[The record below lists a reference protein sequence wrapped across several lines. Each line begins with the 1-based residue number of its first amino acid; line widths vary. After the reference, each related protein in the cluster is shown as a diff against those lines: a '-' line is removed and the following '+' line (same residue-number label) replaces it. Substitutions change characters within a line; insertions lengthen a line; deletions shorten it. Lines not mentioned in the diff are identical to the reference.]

1 LANPTVIPN
10 VAAIVDLVGRELG
23 ATPWIEVSQE
33 QIDAFA
39 AATGDRQWIHC
50 DVERAQRESP
60 FKSTI
65 AHGYLTVA
73 LIPVFLPKLLVIDD
87 CGTVINTKIENLRLS
102 TPVLAGSRIR
112 MSATVKEARKM
123 PGGSVRA
130 TLSIRFEVEGSKK
143 PACHGVVT
151 YVYYPKEC
159 DPRMGSRDDAKRIRR
174 IRRPDETE

>member
-1 LANPTVIPN
+1 MANPIEIPN
-10 VAAIVDLVGRELG
+10 VVALADLVGRELG
-23 ATPWIEVSQE
+23 TTDWIEVSQE

-39 AATGDRQWIHC
+39 EATGDRQWIHC

-65 AHGYLTVA
+65 AHGYLTLA
-73 LIPVFLPKLLVIDD
+73 LTPVFLPKLLVIDD
-87 CGTVINTKIENLRLS
+87 CGTVINTKVENLRLS

-112 MSATVKEARKM
+112 MSATVKAARKM

-151 YVYYPKEC
+151 YVYYPKED
-159 DPRMGSRDDAKRIRR
+159 DPRSGPVNDAK
-174 IRRPDETE
+174 

>member
-1 LANPTVIPN
+1 VISS
-10 VAAIVDLVGRELG
+10 VTAIADLVGSELG
-23 ATPWIEVSQE
+23 TTDWIEVSQE

-73 LIPVFLPKLLVIDD
+73 LIPVLLPKLLVVED
-87 CGTVINTKIENLRLS
+87 CETVINTGIEKLRLS

-112 MSATVKEARKM
+112 MSATVKAARKV
-123 PGGSVRA
+123 PGSGVRA
-130 TLSIRFEVEGSKK
+130 SISICFEVEGSKK

-151 YVYYPKEC
+151 YVYYP
-159 DPRMGSRDDAKRIRR
+159 
-174 IRRPDETE
+174 

>member
-1 LANPTVIPN
+1 MTDLANPTVIPN
-10 VAAIVDLVGRELG
+10 VAAIADLVGRELG
-23 ATPWIEVSQE
+23 TTDWIEVSQE

-65 AHGYLTVA
+65 AHGYLSVA
-73 LIPVFLPKLLVIDD
+73 LIPVLLPKLLIVEN
-87 CGTVINTKIENLRLS
+87 CKTVINRGIEKLRLS

-112 MSATVKEARKM
+112 MSATVKDARNV
-123 PGGSVRA
+123 PRGGIRA
-130 TLSIRFEVEGSKK
+130 SIAVRFEVEGSDK

-151 YVYYPKEC
+151 YVYF
-159 DPRMGSRDDAKRIRR
+159 R
-174 IRRPDETE
+174 

>member
-1 LANPTVIPN
+1 MANPTVISN

-23 ATPWIEVSQE
+23 TTDWIEISQE

-65 AHGYLTVA
+65 AHGYLSVA
-73 LIPVFLPKLLVIDD
+73 LIPVLLPKLLIVEN
-87 CGTVINTKIENLRLS
+87 CKTVINRGIENLRLS

-112 MSATVKEARKM
+112 MSATVKDARNV
-123 PGGSVRA
+123 PRGGIRA
-130 TLSIRFEVEGSKK
+130 SIAVRFEVEGSDK

-151 YVYYPKEC
+151 YVYF
-159 DPRMGSRDDAKRIRR
+159 R
-174 IRRPDETE
+174 

>member
-1 LANPTVIPN
+1 MTDLANPTVIPN
-10 VAAIVDLVGRELG
+10 VAAIADLVGRELG
-23 ATPWIEVSQE
+23 TTDWIKVSQE

-65 AHGYLTVA
+65 AHGYLSVA
-73 LIPVFLPKLLVIDD
+73 LIPVLLPKLLIVEN
-87 CGTVINTKIENLRLS
+87 CKTVINRGIEKLRLS

-112 MSATVKEARKM
+112 MSATVKDARNV
-123 PGGSVRA
+123 PRGGIRA
-130 TLSIRFEVEGSKK
+130 SIAVRFEVEGSDK

-151 YVYYPKEC
+151 YVYF
-159 DPRMGSRDDAKRIRR
+159 R
-174 IRRPDETE
+174 

>member
-1 LANPTVIPN
+1 M
-10 VAAIVDLVGRELG
+10 AAIADLVGCDLG
-23 ATPWIEVSQE
+23 ATDWIEVSQE

-73 LIPVFLPKLLVIDD
+73 LTPVLLPKLLVVDD
-87 CGTVINTKIENLRLS
+87 CRTVINTGIEKLRLS

-112 MSATVKEARKM
+112 MSATVKAARM
-123 PGGSVRA
+123 VPDGGARVSI
-130 TLSIRFEVEGSKK
+130 SIRFDVEGSKK
-143 PACHGVVT
+143 PACHGIVT
-151 YVYYPKEC
+151 YVYFP
-159 DPRMGSRDDAKRIRR
+159 
-174 IRRPDETE
+174 

>member
-1 LANPTVIPN
+1 M
-10 VAAIVDLVGRELG
+10 AAIVDLVGRELG
-23 ATPWIEVSQE
+23 TTPWIEVSQE

-73 LIPVFLPKLLVIDD
+73 LTPVLLPKLLVVDD
-87 CGTVINTKIENLRLS
+87 CETVINTAIEKLRLS

-112 MSATVKEARKM
+112 MSATVKDARKV
-123 PGGSVRA
+123 PGGGVRA
-130 TLSIRFEVEGSKK
+130 TLSIRFEVEGSEK
-143 PACHGVVT
+143 PACHGAVT
-151 YVYYPKEC
+151 YVYYP
-159 DPRMGSRDDAKRIRR
+159 
-174 IRRPDETE
+174 

>member
-23 ATPWIEVSQE
+23 PTPWIEVSQE
-33 QIDAFA
+33 KIDAFA

-73 LIPVFLPKLLVIDD
+73 LTPVLLPKLLVVDD
-87 CGTVINTKIENLRLS
+87 CETVINTSVEKLRLS

-112 MSATVKEARKM
+112 MSATVKDARKV
-123 PGGSVRA
+123 PGGGVRA

-143 PACHGVVT
+143 PACHGAVT
-151 YVYYPKEC
+151 YVYYP
-159 DPRMGSRDDAKRIRR
+159 
-174 IRRPDETE
+174 

>member
-1 LANPTVIPN
+1 M
-10 VAAIVDLVGRELG
+10 AAIVDLVGRELG
-23 ATPWIEVSQE
+23 TTPWIEVSQE

-39 AATGDRQWIHC
+39 AATGDHQWIHC
-50 DVERAQRESP
+50 DVERARRESP

-73 LIPVFLPKLLVIDD
+73 LTPVLLPKLLVIDD
-87 CGTVINTKIENLRLS
+87 CGTVINTTVEKLRLS

-143 PACHGVVT
+143 PACHGVVN
-151 YVYYPKEC
+151 YVYSP
-159 DPRMGSRDDAKRIRR
+159 S
-174 IRRPDETE
+174 